1 MQKKQEKDEA
11 ADKINHDSE
20 GGAEAQNP
28 FHDGLP
34 AHQNDAG
41 DQARAEQQRRVVG
54 AWRQKVRNGD
64 HQQSQKGDGAN
75 KRRGDGHQNGDHSE
89 GEQLHGADILPQI
102 DRHIIAQ
109 RNYVQPMAD
118 GPHKDQANDDDRH
131 ADIKQVHIETVE
143 AGVRRDLNMGIFIG
157 SIMRV
162 AKLVSERNRVP
173 KITPVKIIRVRSRP
187 CSKISVP
194 NKKNDAIN
202 RINVF
207 RQTCRRRQW
216 TACLGRP

>member
-157 SIMRV
+157 V
-162 AKLVSERNRVP
+162 DHAGGKAGERAEQGAQNHPGQNHPRQIAAML
-173 KITPVKIIRVRSRP
+173 KDQRAEQ
-187 CSKISVP
+187 
-194 NKKNDAIN
+194 KK
-202 RINVF
+202 
-207 RQTCRRRQW
+207 RRDQQDQCVQ
-216 TACLGRP
+216 ANMP